1 MHINVLILTTNKMN
15 TPSHLH
21 TNSWLL
27 LLPKTSQP
35 EYLGWGNPVL
45 RGTQKKSFPVQ
56 YMHQGTV
63 GMGPG
68 GMASHPI
75 PEGVLGLLPPCTSK
89 EFTALHLW
97 FGWT

>member
-1 MHINVLILTTNKMN
+1 MHRNILTLTTNKMN

-45 RGTQKKSFPVQ
+45 RGTQEKSFPVQ
-56 YMHQGTV
+56 YMHQGP
-63 GMGPG
+63 MGWGPRRMAPWHHRHEEQKPWCNGKNALEPG
-68 GMASHPI
+68 SN
-75 PEGVLGLLPPCTSK
+75 
-89 EFTALHLW
+89 LH
-97 FGWT
+97 T